1 MSNVTPRLLLT
12 VAAAA
17 IASSFLG
24 CGSDTPAT
32 PQAAVSSS
40 IHPSSTGGGAKT
52 CSTNQSVNWS
62 IGSGSGNNVPV
73 KDGDSQNGA
82 GVAVGCKVAGNDA
95 AGYDVAATATL
106 AGQGTVAVTGH
117 VTTSSAPQT
126 GITGKF
132 IDASGLGSFGDT
144 NCTLT
149 LIPSST
155 DTGVAGGRIEATIVC
170 ANATDQKSSNV
181 CEGDSTFR
189 FENCSQ

>member
-32 PQAAVSSS
+32 PQAAVTSQ
-40 IHPSSTGGGAKT
+40 ILPGPAGAKSCT
-52 CSTNQSVNWS
+52 TNRAVVWS
-62 IGSGSGNNVPV
+62 IGSGTGGDVPI
-73 KDGDSQNGA
+73 KDGDNQNGA
-82 GVAVGCKVAGNDA
+82 GVSVGCKVAGNDA

-132 IDASGLGSFGDT
+132 IDASGLGSFSDT

-149 LIPSST
+149 FVGGNQ
-155 DTGVAGGRIEATIVC
+155 GVAGGRIWATLTCTNEV
-170 ANATDQKSSNV
+170 DSKSSSV
-181 CEGDSTFR
+181 CEGDSVFR